1 MPLHRDNA
9 HPRNLN
15 LPPVLFALT
24 ELCIFDIDDIDV
36 TYIFLVVF
44 VSFDVLWC
52 SMS

>member
-36 TYIFLVVF
+36 TLYVPGSVCII
-44 VSFDVLWC
+44 
-52 SMS
+52 